1 MTAGFLTATGVL
13 ICTQAA
19 LVALP
24 GRGVPA
30 PLERL
35 AGPGWAL
42 VPPLSIAVV
51 VAAIALDPAVA
62 NGLSV
67 LALIAVPP
75 LAASALGWAARGAW
89 PVLALLVVPLF
100 AIAWAGRNG
109 LAGDAAA
116 AALTALSCVTLGRL
130 LAGGVPGSWLKAGIV
145 AMAIVDA
152 VLVFGGRL
160 EGPNDVLN
168 AAVPAHGLP
177 QLQALDLHAAGL
189 GYGDV
194 FVAAVLGGVLAAE
207 RVRQAPVALLV
218 LGLSI
223 AWDTLFRAFHT
234 LPETVPVAAGLVL
247 SEAVRRS
254 RGSAP
259 VRASARSQAATSAS

>member
-1 MTAGFLTATGVL
+1 MTTSFLALTCA
-13 ICTQAA
+13 QAA

-24 GRGVPA
+24 GRGIPEA
-30 PLERL
+30 LERL
-35 AGPGWAL
+35 AGRGWAL

-51 VAAIALDPAVA
+51 VAAIALFPAVA
-62 NGLSV
+62 DGLTW
-67 LALIAVPP
+67 LALVAVPP
-75 LAASALGWAARGAW
+75 LAAAALGWAARGAR
-89 PVLALLVVPLF
+89 PALALLAVPLL
-100 AIAWAGRNG
+100 ALAWTAAGHP
-109 LAGDAAA
+109 AGDAAA

-130 LAGGVPGSWLKAGIV
+130 LAAAVPGPWLKAGIV
-145 AMAIVDA
+145 AMAAVDA
-152 VLVFGGRL
+152 VLVFGGQL

-168 AAVPAHGLP
+168 AALPAHGLP
-177 QLQALDLHAAGL
+177 QLQSLHLHGAGL

-218 LGLSI
+218 LALAI
-223 AWDTLFRAFHT
+223 AWDRLLRGFGT
-234 LPETVPVAAGLVL
+234 LPETVPVAVGLVL
-247 SEAVRRS
+247 AEAARRR